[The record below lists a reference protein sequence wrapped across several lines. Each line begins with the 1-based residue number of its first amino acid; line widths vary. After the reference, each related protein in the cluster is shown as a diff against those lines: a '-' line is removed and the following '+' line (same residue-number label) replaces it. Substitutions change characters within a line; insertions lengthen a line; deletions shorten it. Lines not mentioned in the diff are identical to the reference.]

1 MNKILEKVTEMLKP
15 HPVYLV
21 GGAVR
26 DYLMGDEP
34 KDYDFCTPLEPD
46 EIEKIVQ
53 ANGRRAYLTGKRFG
67 TIGFKV
73 EIDEK
78 FHMVEV
84 TTFRAEEYAT
94 KNRKPKVKY
103 VKSIT
108 EDLSRRDF
116 TINAMAIRLTKG
128 HLRIID
134 PFCGQ
139 EDLEH
144 RLIRAVGNPKQRF
157 KEDPLRIL
165 RAVRFAARLNFE
177 IEELT
182 YKKMQKMAIHILD
195 ISKERWMMELDKI
208 LQSENVERGLM
219 DLWKS
224 NLFKFMI
231 PELELQSNYDQNSAY
246 HPWNLD
252 VHTIKVVEA
261 VRKETDDLNL
271 LWAALLH
278 DIAKPFVRTDKIVL
292 EKTMISSESK
302 RVKSNY
308 IGHQTLGAEMVDR
321 IATNF
326 KWSNERREEVISL
339 VKNHLE
345 DNCPLRKYDNEGKSE
360 NGNRGNIKK
369 FKKKKS
375 DYNGM

>member
-1 MNKILEKVTEMLKP
+1 MMKKILEKVTEMLKP

-34 KDYDFCTPLEPD
+34 KDYDFCTPAEPD
-46 EIEKIVQ
+46 EIEKIIKNQ
-53 ANGRRAYLTGKRFG
+53 GRRVYLTGKRFG

-73 EIDEK
+73 EVDGK

-84 TTFRAEEYAT
+84 TTFRAEEYET
-94 KNRKPKVKY
+94 KNRKPKVVY
-103 VKSIT
+103 VKSIN

-134 PFCGQ
+134 PFNGG
-139 EDLEH
+139 EDLER

-165 RAVRFAARLNFE
+165 RAVRFASRFNFE
-177 IEELT
+177 IEENT
-182 YKKMQKMAIHILD
+182 YKKMQKMAPHILD

-208 LQSENVERGLM
+208 LQSENVGRGLM
-219 DLWKS
+219 DLWQS

-231 PELELQSNYDQNSAY
+231 PELELQSNYDQNSQY
-246 HPWNLD
+246 HPWKLD
-252 VHTIKVVEA
+252 VHTLKVVEA
-261 VRKETDDLNL
+261 VREDTDDLNM

-278 DIAKPFVRTDKIVL
+278 DIAKPFVRTDKELKPYPGIL
-292 EKTMISSESK
+292 KSLGPTMMYET
-302 RVKSNY
+302 KSNY
-308 IGHQTLGAEMVDR
+308 IRHETLGAEMADR
-321 IATNF
+321 IATHL
-326 KWSNERREEVISL
+326 KWSKERRTAVVSL
-339 VKNHLE
+339 IKNHLK
-345 DNCPLRKYDNEGKSE
+345 DDCPLRKYDNMGK
-360 NGNRGNIKK
+360 NKK
-369 FKKKKS
+369 
-375 DYNGM
+375 